1 MYHDDEFIQL
11 SALQHYLFCPRQCA
25 LAYME
30 MIWEDNRLTMLGNIL
45 HEHVHEAGREKRGE
59 VITARG
65 LALSSARLGLS
76 GQADAVEFHRGATG
90 CALPRES
97 GRWQP
102 FPVEYKRGKPKKDL
116 SDSVQLCAQAICL
129 EEMLGCAIPEGAFFY
144 GEERRRLPIAFDAA
158 LRTET
163 ERCVIATHDLL
174 QSGQTPPPTPEKK
187 CKNCSL
193 YDHCLP
199 DALSHTLAP
208 YRKKLLE
215 GEE

>member
-65 LALSSARLGLS
+65 LALISARLGLS

-199 DALSHTLAP
+199 DALSHTLAA